1 MSENRFAELGNS
13 KEHILNLALG
23 YQVSQV
29 LFAAI
34 NLNIFTTI
42 AKGITEIAEL
52 SKAVESDEQSLARL
66 LNSLVSLK
74 LLEKTDGRYSNTEG
88 ASRYL
93 VKGRNNYLGNAIH
106 HSSNLWGF
114 WEGLDEQ
121 VKSGGGKEPDEDTIK
136 NYSHRLQDYL
146 AAMNDFAA
154 IKADVIADSIMIK
167 DHKKMLD
174 LGSGPGTYA
183 IAFTKKN
190 PKLQCTIVDLDPNLV
205 YTRRLVRKSKCS
217 DRIFISAC
225 NILED
230 KIPGYGYDLILISNL
245 IHIYA
250 KEEVKKIIEKAWDA
264 TVNHGKIVLH
274 DYIVNEKGI
283 SPLIASLFDLTMLV
297 GTPHGKCYNSLEIKG
312 LLGQLGAKKIR
323 LLPVCLGSSLVI
335 GERLK

>member
-13 KEHILNLALG
+13 KEYILNLALG

-34 NLNIFTTI
+34 KLNIFTTI
-42 AKGITEIAEL
+42 AKGVNEIAEL
-52 SKAVESDEQSLARL
+52 AKSVESDEQSLARL
-66 LNSLVSLK
+66 LNSLVSLN
-74 LLEKTDGRYSNTEG
+74 LLEKTDGRYFNKEG

-93 VKGRNNYLGNAIH
+93 VKGKNNYLGNAIH
-106 HSSNLWGF
+106 HSSNLWDF

-121 VKSGGGKEPDEDTIK
+121 VKSGGGKEPDKDKIK

-146 AAMNDFAA
+146 SAMNDFAT
-154 IKADVIADSIMIK
+154 IKADVIADSIMIN

-174 LGSGPGTYA
+174 LGCGPGTYA
-183 IAFTKKN
+183 IAFTEKN

-205 YTRRLVRKSKCS
+205 YTQKLVRKSKCR

-230 KIPGYGYDLILISNL
+230 KIPGNGYDLILISNL

-250 KEEVKKIIEKAWDA
+250 KEEVKNIIEKAWDA
-264 TVNHGKIVLH
+264 TVDHGKIVIH
-274 DYIVNEKGI
+274 DYIVNEEGI
-283 SPLIASLFDLTMLV
+283 GPLFASLFDLTMLV
-297 GTPHGKCYNSLEIKG
+297 GTPQGKCYNSLEIKE
-312 LLGQLGAKKIR
+312 LLGHLGAKKIR
-323 LLPVCLGSSLVI
+323 QIPVCLGSSLVI
-335 GERLK
+335 GEK

>member
-13 KEHILNLALG
+13 KEYILNLAIG

-34 NLNIFTTI
+34 KLNIFTTI
-42 AKGITEIAEL
+42 AKGVNEIAEL
-52 SKAVESDEQSLARL
+52 SKSVESDEQSLARL
-66 LNSLVSLK
+66 LNSLVSLN
-74 LLEKTDGRYSNTEG
+74 LLEKTDGRYFNKEG

-93 VKGRNNYLGNAIH
+93 VKGKNNYLGNAIH
-106 HSSNLWGF
+106 HSSNLWDF

-121 VKSGGGKEPDEDTIK
+121 VKSGGGKEPDEDKIK

-146 AAMNDFAA
+146 SAMNDFAT
-154 IKADVIADSIMIK
+154 IKADVIADSIMIN

-174 LGSGPGTYA
+174 LGCGPGTYA
-183 IAFTKKN
+183 IAFTEKN

-205 YTRRLVRKSKCS
+205 YTQKLVRKSKCR

-230 KIPGYGYDLILISNL
+230 KIPGNGYDLILISNL

-250 KEEVKKIIEKAWDA
+250 KEEVKNIIEKAWDA
-264 TVNHGKIVLH
+264 TVDHGKIVIH
-274 DYIVNEKGI
+274 DYIVNEEGVG
-283 SPLIASLFDLTMLV
+283 PLFASLFDLTMLV
-297 GTPHGKCYNSLEIKG
+297 GTPQGKCYNSLEIKE
-312 LLGQLGAKKIR
+312 LLGHLGAKKIR
-323 LLPVCLGSSLVI
+323 QIPVCLGSSLVI
-335 GERLK
+335 GEK